1 MSTQYEYEIESD
13 GGLEYVV
20 VKCPQ
25 GHRLRGMKT
34 GDMKVRQDVACLAC
48 KAQWTVLAPLTNGL
62 EAYV

>member
-25 GHRLRGMKT
+25 GHWSARLDLYQLKS
-34 GDMKVRQDVACLAC
+34 
-48 KAQWTVLAPLTNGL
+48 
-62 EAYV
+62 